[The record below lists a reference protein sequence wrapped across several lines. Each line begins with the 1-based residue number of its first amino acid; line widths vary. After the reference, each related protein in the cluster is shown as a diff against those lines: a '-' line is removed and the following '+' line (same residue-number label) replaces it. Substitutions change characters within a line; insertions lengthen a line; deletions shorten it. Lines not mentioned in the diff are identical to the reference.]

1 MERPATAGFYLSSEY
16 STSERGSQW
25 VLWTFIRDGQK
36 WVLAFSEL
44 QSHELKRCFWKY
56 PATDTTTKMEEDIFC
71 SCVVCCRSLSGLRPL
86 MLYIIPPQS
95 TPFCHWPI

>member
-25 VLWTFIRDGQK
+25 VLWAFISDEQK

-56 PATDTTTKMEEDIFC
+56 PATDVLLQQKWRKTYF
-71 SCVVCCRSLSGLRPL
+71 VAVWFVAVLSVD
-86 MLYIIPPQS
+86 
-95 TPFCHWPI
+95 